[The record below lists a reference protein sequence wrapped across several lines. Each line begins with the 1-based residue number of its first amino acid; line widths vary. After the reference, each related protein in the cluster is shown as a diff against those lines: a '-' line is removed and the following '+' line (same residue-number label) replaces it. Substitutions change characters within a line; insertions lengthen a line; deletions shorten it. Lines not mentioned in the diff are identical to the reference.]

1 MENKKQILSM
11 QLNVDDFAPA
21 SDSEKESLSVMRESV
36 SFWKD
41 GLRRLR
47 KNPIAMVSLA
57 VLIIVLILAF
67 IVPAFY
73 PYDYATQIRGSE
85 NLGPMQY
92 SEAEQ
97 AAMAAGEKVFPHI
110 LGTDSLGRDYAVRVM
125 MGTRVSLSVG
135 LLASVL
141 VLLIGSVYGSVAG
154 FLGGKVDLFM
164 MRIVDIIYTVPD
176 LLIIILLASTLK
188 YPLQSLAEKPGFGWI
203 NIIGVPLI
211 SILIVF
217 ALLYWVGM
225 ARIVRSQVL
234 TLKESE
240 YVRRPRSW
248 RRHGPHHQKAHSDEL
263 HRHAQRHHHTADP
276 FGHLYRELSFVPGH
290 RRFRAHAIAG
300 QPGQHGHRR
309 SAELSV
315 PPVRAGHRHLRRHPQ
330 LQPVRRRPA
339 RCIRPEAE
347 KLNERKGRTHE

>member
-240 YVRRPRSW
+240 YVTAARALGAGTGRIIKKHILTNCIGTLIVTTRSLRPSLPRAFFRSWASAFPRPCHRWAAWPARPSTVCRAIRTACSRRPSPSPSSSSASTCSATACAMHSTRS
-248 RRHGPHHQKAHSDEL
+248 
-263 HRHAQRHHHTADP
+263 
-276 FGHLYRELSFVPGH
+276 
-290 RRFRAHAIAG
+290 
-300 QPGQHGHRR
+300 
-309 SAELSV
+309 
-315 PPVRAGHRHLRRHPQ
+315 
-330 LQPVRRRPA
+330 
-339 RCIRPEAE
+339 
-347 KLNERKGRTHE
+347 

>member
-85 NLGPMQY
+85 NLGPMHY

-97 AAMAAGEKVFPHI
+97 AAMAAGEKVFPHS

-154 FLGGKVDLFM
+154 FLGG
-164 MRIVDIIYTVPD
+164 
-176 LLIIILLASTLK
+176 
-188 YPLQSLAEKPGFGWI
+188 
-203 NIIGVPLI
+203 
-211 SILIVF
+211 
-217 ALLYWVGM
+217 
-225 ARIVRSQVL
+225 
-234 TLKESE
+234 
-240 YVRRPRSW
+240 
-248 RRHGPHHQKAHSDEL
+248 
-263 HRHAQRHHHTADP
+263 
-276 FGHLYRELSFVPGH
+276 
-290 RRFRAHAIAG
+290 
-300 QPGQHGHRR
+300 
-309 SAELSV
+309 
-315 PPVRAGHRHLRRHPQ
+315 
-330 LQPVRRRPA
+330 
-339 RCIRPEAE
+339 
-347 KLNERKGRTHE
+347 

>member
-1 MENKKQILSM
+1 
-11 QLNVDDFAPA
+11 
-21 SDSEKESLSVMRESV
+21 
-36 SFWKD
+36 
-41 GLRRLR
+41 
-47 KNPIAMVSLA
+47 MVSLA

-164 MRIVDIIYTVPD
+164 MRIVDILMSVPSF
-176 LLIIILLASTLK
+176 LIIITL
-188 YPLQSLAEKPGFGWI
+188 
-203 NIIGVPLI
+203 NIYMNAGIRTLVVTIGLFSWMGV
-211 SILIVF
+211 
-217 ALLYWVGM
+217 
-225 ARIVRSQVL
+225 ARIVRAEVL
-234 TLKESE
+234 SLRERDFILASEGLGARKSWVITRHFARNVFSPVLVASTNSIASAILTESSLS
-240 YVRRPRSW
+240 YLGFGISIPNPSW
-248 RRHGPHHQKAHSDEL
+248 GGMLEG
-263 HRHAQRHHHTADP
+263 AQTYILTHPSLAV
-276 FGHLYRELSFVPGH
+276 YPGVCILLTVLCFNVLGNGFR
-290 RRFRAHAIAG
+290 RRFS
-300 QPGQHGHRR
+300 PN
-309 SAELSV
+309 S
-315 PPVRAGHRHLRRHPQ
+315 
-330 LQPVRRRPA
+330 
-339 RCIRPEAE
+339 
-347 KLNERKGRTHE
+347 GR

>member
-164 MRIVDIIYTVPD
+164 MRIVDIGLRLDQHHWRAAHQHPD
-176 LLIIILLASTLK
+176 CIRSFVLGGYGAHRAQ
-188 YPLQSLAEKPGFGWI
+188 PGAHAEGE
-203 NIIGVPLI
+203 
-211 SILIVF
+211 
-217 ALLYWVGM
+217 
-225 ARIVRSQVL
+225 RVRH
-234 TLKESE
+234 
-240 YVRRPRSW
+240 RRPRSW

-263 HRHAQRHHHTADP
+263 HRHAHRHHHTADP

>member
-176 LLIIILLASTLK
+176 LLIIIL
-188 YPLQSLAEKPGFGWI
+188 
-203 NIIGVPLI
+203 
-211 SILIVF
+211 IVF

-240 YVRRPRSW
+240 YV
-248 RRHGPHHQKAHSDEL
+248 
-263 HRHAQRHHHTADP
+263 TAARALGAGTGRIIKKHILTNCIGTLIVTTTLQIP
-276 FGHLYRELSFVPGH
+276 SAIFTESFLSFLGIGVSAPMPSLGSLASTAIDGLQSYPY
-290 RRFRAHAIAG
+290 RLFAPAIAI
-300 QPGQHGHRR
+300 
-309 SAELSV
+309 SVVILSFNLF
-315 PPVRAGHRHLRRHPQ
+315 GDGLRDAFDP
-330 LQPVRRRPA
+330 
-339 RCIRPEAE
+339 
-347 KLNERKGRTHE
+347 KLKN

>member
-240 YVRRPRSW
+240 YVTAARALGAGTGRIIARRGIIAAWSTSTLRPCGAMGRESW
-248 RRHGPHHQKAHSDEL
+248 GCRGTWGGGGETWGLPPSPESFSSPL
-263 HRHAQRHHHTADP
+263 P
-276 FGHLYRELSFVPGH
+276 FLFKD
-290 RRFRAHAIAG
+290 F
-300 QPGQHGHRR
+300 
-309 SAELSV
+309 
-315 PPVRAGHRHLRRHPQ
+315 
-330 LQPVRRRPA
+330 
-339 RCIRPEAE
+339 
-347 KLNERKGRTHE
+347 